1 MNIRMNDGPERVEPE
16 SDERVRDALAALDP
30 AQGDP
35 NYWMRFTSSVLNDAS
50 FELARRR
57 RAASETIG
65 GVLNAWS
72 RTLMPTA
79 LVAAAAAAMLL
90 VQSPEEVV
98 TTSAGVEELLVSEIP
113 TETVPVL
120 LSPDAAQGVV
130 AFASDEF

>member
-1 MNIRMNDGPERVEPE
+1 MNILMNDSPERGEPVM
-16 SDERVRDALAALDP
+16 DERVREALATLDP
-30 AQGDP
+30 ATGDP
-35 NYWMRFTSSVLNDAS
+35 NYWMRFRSTVVSDAS

-57 RAASETIG
+57 QSARETIG

-90 VQSPEEVV
+90 VQSPQDVV
-98 TTSAGVEELLVSEIP
+98 TAPAGVEELLVSEIP